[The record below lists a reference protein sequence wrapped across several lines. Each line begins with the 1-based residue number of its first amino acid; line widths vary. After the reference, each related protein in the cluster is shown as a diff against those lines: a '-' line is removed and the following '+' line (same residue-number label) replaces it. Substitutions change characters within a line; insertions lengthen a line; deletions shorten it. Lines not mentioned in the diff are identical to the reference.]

1 MSAHP
6 TTPAEFPLAPR
17 RARHHPNIDG
27 RLPGLLLALAVACV
41 ATTLAALLP
50 IVGAPVL
57 GIVLG
62 VIIASTRKPSTL
74 FTPGIAFA
82 SKRVLQLAVVLLGT
96 QLSLAEIAQTGVQSL
111 PVLLGTLA
119 VCLLLAAWLGR
130 LLGIPSD
137 LRTLIGVGTG
147 ICGASAIAAVTPVI
161 AASELD
167 VAFAIST
174 IFLFNVTAV
183 LLFPIVGHQ
192 LGLSQHAFGVFAG
205 TAVNDMSSVV
215 AASTA
220 YGAAASH
227 TAVVVKLTRTLM
239 IIPICLGLSA
249 TVRRREK
256 ISAEPPCSG
265 APVHVRVLRL
275 VPGFLLGFLALAA
288 ANSAGLIPS
297 ADHHGLSD
305 ATTLLITVALS
316 AVGLSIDTAGLRRTG
331 LRPIVLGA
339 VLWVAVA
346 LTSLALQHVTA
357 GV

>member
-1 MSAHP
+1 
-6 TTPAEFPLAPR
+6 
-17 RARHHPNIDG
+17 
-27 RLPGLLLALAVACV
+27 
-41 ATTLAALLP
+41 
-50 IVGAPVL
+50 
-57 GIVLG
+57 
-62 VIIASTRKPSTL
+62 
-74 FTPGIAFA
+74 
-82 SKRVLQLAVVLLGT
+82 
-96 QLSLAEIAQTGVQSL
+96 
-111 PVLLGTLA
+111 
-119 VCLLLAAWLGR
+119 
-130 LLGIPSD
+130 
-137 LRTLIGVGTG
+137 
-147 ICGASAIAAVTPVI
+147 
-161 AASELD
+161 
-167 VAFAIST
+167 
-174 IFLFNVTAV
+174 
-183 LLFPIVGHQ
+183 
-192 LGLSQHAFGVFAG
+192 
-205 TAVNDMSSVV
+205 MSSVV